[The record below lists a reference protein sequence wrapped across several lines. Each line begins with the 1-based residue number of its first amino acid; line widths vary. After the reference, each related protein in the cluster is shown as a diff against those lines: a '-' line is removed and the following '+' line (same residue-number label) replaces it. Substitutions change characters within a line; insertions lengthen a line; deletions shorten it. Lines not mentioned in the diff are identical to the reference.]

1 MTKNNQAP
9 LDEGEAYDGRA
20 VPASPRREPLTKERI
35 LQHALR
41 LVDEEGLAALS
52 MRRLAGELGFDTMAL
67 YRHFPNKAAMV
78 DGLMEAAFLEIT
90 PPSEQ
95 GDVWERLREVAR
107 AFRRVA
113 HAHPHLF
120 ALIATRPV
128 QNWVA
133 LQPVEAA
140 LELLQEAGLDERGSV
155 GAFFCALGY
164 VYGYALREISISPA
178 DASGMPAWY
187 NPSQVPQQRY
197 PRLVELAPYFA
208 EYDFDAGF
216 ELGLAAM
223 MSGLRPKLVAPGV
236 GGSVVATDQ

>member
-113 HAHPHLF
+113 HAHPHLGINNLRLGLERLVVPCDHQRNVSLHRKR
-120 ALIATRPV
+120 AYRIHVATVPGNIGESAHYSRV
-128 QNWVA
+128 CLKIDCFNGRRKRITRT
-133 LQPVEAA
+133 AA
-140 LELLQEAGLDERGSV
+140 LFAMITRKLMIIC
-155 GAFFCALGY
+155 FF
-164 VYGYALREISISPA
+164 
-178 DASGMPAWY
+178 
-187 NPSQVPQQRY
+187 
-197 PRLVELAPYFA
+197 
-208 EYDFDAGF
+208 
-216 ELGLAAM
+216 
-223 MSGLRPKLVAPGV
+223 K
-236 GGSVVATDQ
+236 